1 MTIFD
6 YGPMWKTMEEKGVT
20 QLELAKRCGYAK
32 QANIFSLLTA
42 KDGMR
47 TTTFIKLL
55 DALGLALNVVDKE
68 TGALFAKVGE
78 NGFEIADSPALY
90 YKLQSTTNAAAAPN
104 ITNAKEAPSD
114 LLSMNLDDMTIEELQ
129 NRMKLLGE
137 AVRNDNIPQ
146 QNREAYAKEYVDV
159 FSLVKQKTALAEAQ
173 AKLK

>member
-1 MTIFD
+1 MKDTEFIKEAM
-6 YGPMWKTMEEKGVT
+6 YVKRIKSS
-20 QLELAKRCGYAK
+20 ELSERCGYKA
-32 QANIFSLLTA
+32 QSNLNSVLSA

-78 NGFEIADSPALY
+78 NGFEIADSPVLY
-90 YKLQSTTNAAAAPN
+90 YKPQSPTKTAAAPN
-104 ITNAKEAPSD
+104 ITNVNEAPSD
-114 LLSMNLDDMTIEELQ
+114 LLSQKLEELTIEELQ
-129 NRMKLLGE
+129 NRMKMLGE

-159 FSLVKQKTALAEAQ
+159 FALVKQKTALAESQ

>member
-1 MTIFD
+1 MKDVDVIR
-6 YGPMWKTMEEKGVT
+6 KALKEKGVT

-42 KDGMR
+42 KEGMR

-78 NGFEIADSPALY
+78 NGFEITDSLYLYRKNQAPA
-90 YKLQSTTNAAAAPN
+90 KAAAEAPN
-104 ITNAKEAPSD
+104 ITESNEAPSD
-114 LLSMNLDDMTIEELQ
+114 LLSQKLEELTIEELQ

-159 FSLVKQKTALAEAQ
+159 FSLVKQKAAIAEAQ

>member
-1 MTIFD
+1 MKDVDVIR
-6 YGPMWKTMEEKGVT
+6 KALKEKGVT

-42 KDGMR
+42 KEGMR

-78 NGFEIADSPALY
+78 NGFEITDSPALY
-90 YKLQSTTNAAAAPN
+90 YKPQSTTKAAAEAPN
-104 ITNAKEAPSD
+104 ITESNEAPSD
-114 LLSMNLDDMTIEELQ
+114 LLSQKLEELTIEELQ

>member
-1 MTIFD
+1 MKDTEFIKEAM
-6 YGPMWKTMEEKGVT
+6 YVKRIKSS
-20 QLELAKRCGYAK
+20 ELSERCGYK
-32 QANIFSLLTA
+32 SQSNLNSVLSA

-47 TTTFIKLL
+47 TSTFIKLL
-55 DALGLALNVVDKE
+55 DALGLALNIVDKE

-78 NGFEIADSPALY
+78 NGFEIAESPMLY
-90 YKLQSTTNAAAAPN
+90 YKPQPSVKTAAAPD

-114 LLSMNLDDMTIEELQ
+114 LLSQKLEELTIEELQ
-129 NRMKLLGE
+129 NRMKMLGE

-159 FSLVKQKTALAEAQ
+159 FALVKQKTALAEAQ

>member
-1 MTIFD
+1 MKDTEFIKEAM
-6 YGPMWKTMEEKGVT
+6 YVKRVKSS
-20 QLELAKRCGYAK
+20 ELSERCGYKA
-32 QANIFSLLTA
+32 QSNLNSVLSA

-78 NGFEIADSPALY
+78 NGFEIADSPVLY
-90 YKLQSTTNAAAAPN
+90 YKPQSTAKAAAAPN
-104 ITNAKEAPSD
+104 ITNVIEAPSD
-114 LLSMNLDDMTIEELQ
+114 LLSPNLEDMTIEELQ
-129 NRMKLLGE
+129 NRMKMLGE

-159 FSLVKQKTALAEAQ
+159 FALVKQKTALAEAQ

>member
-1 MTIFD
+1 MKDVDVIR
-6 YGPMWKTMEEKGVT
+6 KALKEKGVT

-42 KDGMR
+42 KEGMR

-78 NGFEIADSPALY
+78 NGFEIADSPVLY
-90 YKLQSTTNAAAAPN
+90 YKPQSTAKAAAAPN

-159 FSLVKQKTALAEAQ
+159 FSLVKQKTALAEVQ
-173 AKLK
+173 EKLK

>member
-1 MTIFD
+1 MKDTEFIKEAM
-6 YGPMWKTMEEKGVT
+6 YVKRIKAS
-20 QLELAKRCGYAK
+20 ELSERCGYKA
-32 QANIFSLLTA
+32 QSNLNSAMSA

-78 NGFEIADSPALY
+78 NGFEITDSPVLY
-90 YKLQSTTNAAAAPN
+90 YKPQSPTKTVAAPN

-129 NRMKLLGE
+129 IRMKMLGE

-146 QNREAYAKEYVDV
+146 QNREAYANEYIEV
-159 FSLVKQKTALAEAQ
+159 FSILKQKTALAEAQ